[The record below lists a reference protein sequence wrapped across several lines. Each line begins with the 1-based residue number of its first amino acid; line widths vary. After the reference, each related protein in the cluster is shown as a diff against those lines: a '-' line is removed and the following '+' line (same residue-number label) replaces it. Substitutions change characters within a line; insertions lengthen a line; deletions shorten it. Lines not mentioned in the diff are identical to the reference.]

1 MKNTLPVSKNKEMGL
16 PFGEMRKIKI
26 AFDVD
31 GTLRCN
37 CNEVCTDPNRNIVS
51 LFNIL
56 ATFKNTELYVW
67 SGGAFEYA
75 RSFAER
81 FKLPIKESHCISKIG
96 APQMDMAID
105 DIQDTA
111 IGKINLIVREK

>member
-1 MKNTLPVSKNKEMGL
+1 MTGKNEELGL
-16 PFGEMRKIKI
+16 PFGKMRTINI

-37 CNEVCTDPNRNIVS
+37 CTDECVDANERIVQ

-56 ATFKNTELYVW
+56 ASFKNVRLWVW
-67 SGGAFEYA
+67 SGGGAQYA
-75 RSFAER
+75 KGWARELD
-81 FKLPIKESHCISKIG
+81 LPVPEVRCISKIG
-96 APQMDMAID
+96 APPMDIAID

-111 IGKINLIVREK
+111 IGGINLIVKEK